1 MDIKLKNR
9 RCVNILAFILA
20 LYMLAFSAVCIIDC
34 VKNRRYFAKN
44 YYFKSGMFAGTLINY
59 YTDII
64 GYHEIFKNYDK
75 KSFDEKVD
83 NSMLDVQIQIRRSEI
98 EEKYNGFITDVE
110 GSGNQEEVKKLNE
123 EKDKKLKNLE
133 KDIKDKNSKT
143 LQELKKIVVD
153 NKDEHYNNLKSSLD
167 SKREMK
173 YYINNEKNGEIY
185 TNLQGEKELQLYLK
199 EALFSIKLP
208 LIKPDNDA
216 QKEMNSY
223 FKQKNLS
230 GYFIVLDDGTN
241 NSEIISQYN
250 RSQDTRNR
258 IIKETVMC
266 SIALVLIYFILRYLR
281 KISFLKENFLGI
293 KRLYKKISLD
303 FKILLFLIFSLILY
317 YGYDNYVFYDN
328 NMPMILDLFLL
339 VLYIFYLIIALGELM
354 IILKDKNELKN
365 QWERSFIYKILNSIK
380 DSFMF
385 KNIGFKMLMI
395 IFTTVFL
402 GMILSAAVVIPAV
415 FAIPAAIYMFF
426 YTVFIMYNIF
436 KRVGYFNKIL
446 KGTEEMVSGHLDYAI
461 DKKGTDSLSK
471 LASNIN
477 NIKEGYKKSLDGSI
491 KSERLKS
498 ELITNVSHDLKTPL
512 TSIINYIDLLK
523 QQDLSKD
530 EIEGYVAVLDRK
542 SKRLKDLIED
552 LFEASKVTS
561 GAIELN
567 IERVDIV
574 ALMKQ
579 ALGEYHEKI
588 TNSSL
593 DFKVN
598 LPNKNVF
605 LNLDGKKT
613 WRVFHNLISNALK
626 YSQSNT
632 RVYIDLAE
640 EEQEVTVTIKN
651 IACYEMNF
659 DPDEIFERFKRGDES
674 RSTEGSGL
682 GLAIA
687 KSIVELQNG
696 SLNIVV
702 DGDLFKAIIKFN
714 K

>member
-1 MDIKLKNR
+1 M
-9 RCVNILAFILA
+9 
-20 LYMLAFSAVCIIDC
+20 MAFSALNIIDC
-34 VKNRRYFAKN
+34 MANRKYFQKD
-44 YYFKSGMFAGTLINY
+44 YYFRSEEFSGILLTY
-59 YTDII
+59 YSFIIDI
-64 GYHEIFKNYDK
+64 HNNFKDYEK
-75 KSFDEKVD
+75 KSFEEKVD
-83 NSMLDVQIQIRRSEI
+83 KDMLDTQIKMKREEI
-98 EEKYNGFITDVE
+98 EEKYNSLINRAESFENKD
-110 GSGNQEEVKKLNE
+110 EVKNLKE
-123 EKDKKLKNLE
+123 EKGRELEKFE
-133 KDIKDKNSKT
+133 KDIKDENSNV
-143 LQELKKIVVD
+143 LKALKQKVVYFQ
-153 NKDEHYNNLKSSLD
+153 DEHYNARKRYLD
-167 SKREMK
+167 SLKEVR
-173 YYINNEKNGEIY
+173 YYIRNDDNGNIY
-185 TNLQGEKELQLYLK
+185 TNLQSESELQEYLK
-199 EALFSIKLP
+199 DALFSIKFP
-208 LIKPDNDA
+208 MMTPVNYA
-216 QKEMNSY
+216 EKEMKNK
-223 FKQKNLS
+223 FKHKNLN
-230 GYFIVLDDGTN
+230 GYFIVLDDSEK
-241 NSEIISQYN
+241 NSMIMSQYK
-250 RSQDTRNR
+250 RAQDIRNR
-258 IIKETVMC
+258 VISESIMC
-266 SIALVLIYFILRYLR
+266 IIALILTYVLLRYLK
-281 KISFLKENFLGI
+281 KINFFKENFLGI
-293 KRLYKKISLD
+293 KKHYKKIPLD
-303 FKILLFLIFSLILY
+303 FKILLFLIFSLYVYHKCRFSVFNNNISISIILY
-317 YGYDNYVFYDN
+317 ISL
-328 NMPMILDLFLL
+328 MA
-339 VLYIFYLIIALGELM
+339 LYIIYLVIAVDELIILS
-354 IILKDKNELKN
+354 KDKREFKN
-365 QWERSFIYKILNSIK
+365 QWGKSFLCRIVDSLK